1 MKKFVLLIAL
11 FSALLSLSACSKMP
25 PLSGTVKF
33 ETDDG
38 WRRTVYLVDPVSW
51 KNVGGEYVGT
61 LIDSAQ
67 VDADGFFAFEQ
78 MPPAPKP
85 RMFQLAIQR
94 EGERFLNRLIN
105 ASPQESNYFP
115 LVWQDESAPLDI
127 RAQAAQFQAS
137 FAIVQA
143 NAANKAMLELRDQ
156 RVAAYGK
163 YLQKEPEK
171 EESHDL
177 LATEDAALAY
187 LNSLMDFAAETPQ
200 LLAALTA
207 IRWASMEADFERSP
221 ELLAQQ
227 AERWKAVAPNHPW
240 VLELAAAGNRAN
252 LPILIGDEI
261 ANFDLPMQSGDTLK
275 LHDLLGERLTL
286 LDLWA
291 SWCGPCRVQNREYLA
306 PLWEKY
312 QSDGFQIVGYGLE
325 ASKKAWASAIEADGA
340 HRWPHASHLQG
351 DDSILFESLRLT
363 TIPANLLLDAQG
375 RVVARN
381 LHSEELVEFVD
392 TYLK

>member
-25 PLSGTVKF
+25 PLAGTVEF
-33 ETDDG
+33 EADDG

-94 EGERFLNRLIN
+94 EEERFLNRLIN

-137 FAIVQA
+137 FEIVQA

-156 RVAAYGK
+156 RVVAYGK
-163 YLQKEPEK
+163 YLQAQPED
-171 EESHDL
+171 EEHHDL

-187 LNSLMDFAAETPQ
+187 LSSLMDFAAETPQ

-207 IRWASMEADFERSP
+207 IRWAGMEADFERAP

-227 AERWKAVAPNHPW
+227 AERWKAAAPNHPW

-261 ANFDLPMQSGDTLK
+261 FNFDLPMQSGDTLK

-291 SWCGPCRVQNREYLA
+291 SWCGPCRVQNREYLV
-306 PLWEKY
+306 PLWEEH

-325 ASKKAWASAIEADGA
+325 ASEKAWANAIEADGA

-351 DDSILFESLRLT
+351 DDSIFFESLRLT

-381 LHSEELVEFVD
+381 LHSEELVEFVE